1 MYYQVIRKIGKTLL
15 PGVLLLALLISA
27 ADAEAQNNRRKQKN
41 NFSKSGKSLA
51 VMRHGLTLG
60 VGASLMDVTPMVGLG
75 YACSQYYGIGNRF
88 MQQSIMYQIGLGDD
102 MIHNVVGTFHCSFVG
117 TWDMSPCIYGLGIH
131 FAMAPDKYSETNMGN
146 LYLRPEFGLYFPT
159 KYRKRTQE
167 KLPITGSLT
176 YGYNYGLFMTRTEME
191 SYREKYGITSDADL
205 PWTSVNHHMITFRIN
220 FNFANIREFQ

>member
-1 MYYQVIRKIGKTLL
+1 MYYQGFKQLKRCFFSAFFIV
-15 PGVLLLALLISA
+15 ALLFSA
-27 ADAEAQNNRRKQKN
+27 TDAAAQANRGKQKH

-60 VGASLMDVTPMVGLG
+60 VGASLMDVTPAVGLG

-88 MQQSIMYQIGLGDD
+88 MQQSVMYQIGLGDE
-102 MIHNVVGTFHCSFVG
+102 MIHNIVGAFHCSYIG
-117 TWDMSPCIYGLGIH
+117 TWDLSPCIYGLGVH

-159 KYRKRTQE
+159 KYNKRTRE
-167 KLPITGSLT
+167 RLPLTGSLT
-176 YGYNYGLFMTRTEME
+176 YGYNVGLFMTRGELE
-191 SYREKYGITSDADL
+191 NYRDKYGITDDSDL
-205 PWTSVNHHMITFRIN
+205 PWTSVNHHVITFRVN

>member
-1 MYYQVIRKIGKTLL
+1 MEIISAQAAIEKYVKSGATVAVEGFIGLMKPEELIIALRDRFLQTGKPRDLTIVHCAGQGDGTS
-15 PGVLLLALLISA
+15 PGCGINRLAL
-27 ADAEAQNNRRKQKN
+27 E
-41 NFSKSGKSLA
+41 
-51 VMRHGLTLG
+51 GL
-60 VGASLMDVTPMVGLG
+60 VSRIIAS
-75 YACSQYYGIGNRF
+75 
-88 MQQSIMYQIGLGDD
+88 
-102 MIHNVVGTFHCSFVG
+102 
-117 TWDMSPCIYGLGIH
+117 H

>member
-1 MYYQVIRKIGKTLL
+1 MHYQIIRKIGKSLL
-15 PGVLLLALLISA
+15 PSFLLLALLISVTDA
-27 ADAEAQNNRRKQKN
+27 AAQNNRRKQKN

-88 MQQSIMYQIGLGDD
+88 MQQSVMYQIGLGSD
-102 MIHNVVGTFHCSFVG
+102 MIHNVVGTFHCSFAG
-117 TWDMSPCIYGLGIH
+117 TWDMSTCIYGLAVH
-131 FAMAPDKYSETNMGN
+131 FAMAPYKCSETQMGN
-146 LYLRPEFGLYFPT
+146 LYLRPEFGIYFPT

-176 YGYNYGLFMTRTEME
+176 YGYNVGLFMTRAELDH
-191 SYREKYGITSDADL
+191 YREKYEVTSDADL
-205 PWTSVNHHMITFRIN
+205 PWTSVNHHVITFRVN
-220 FNFANIREFQ
+220 FNFANIREIQ

>member
-1 MYYQVIRKIGKTLL
+1 MYYQGIKHFQRCFFSAFFIA
-15 PGVLLLALLISA
+15 ALLFPGT
-27 ADAEAQNNRRKQKN
+27 DACAQANRGKQKH

-60 VGASLMDVTPMVGLG
+60 VGASLMDVTPTVGLG

-88 MQQSIMYQIGLGDD
+88 MQQSLMYQIGLGDEL
-102 MIHNVVGTFHCSFVG
+102 IHNIVGTFHCSYVG
-117 TWDMSPCIYGLGIH
+117 TWDMSPCIYGLGVH

-159 KYRKRTQE
+159 KYSKRTRE

-176 YGYNYGLFMTRTEME
+176 YGYNFGLFMTRGELE
-191 SYREKYGITSDADL
+191 NYREKYDITGDADL

>member
-1 MYYQVIRKIGKTLL
+1 MYYQGIKYFRRCFFSAFFIA
-15 PGVLLLALLISA
+15 ALLFSGT
-27 ADAEAQNNRRKQKN
+27 DAFAQANRGKQKH

-60 VGASLMDVTPMVGLG
+60 VGASLMDVTPAVGLG

-88 MQQSIMYQIGLGDD
+88 MQQSIMYQIGLGDE
-102 MIHNVVGTFHCSFVG
+102 MIHNVVGTFHCSYVG
-117 TWDMSPCIYGLGIH
+117 TWDLSPCIYGLGVH
-131 FAMAPDKYSETNMGN
+131 FAMAPDKYAETNMGN

-159 KYRKRTQE
+159 KYTKRTRE

-176 YGYNYGLFMTRTEME
+176 YGYNFGLFMTRGELE
-191 SYREKYGITSDADL
+191 NYREKYDITSDSDL
-205 PWTSVNHHMITFRIN
+205 PWTSVNHHVITFRIN

>member
-1 MYYQVIRKIGKTLL
+1 MYCQLIGKFVKSFFRL
-15 PGVLLLALLISA
+15 VLLYALIFSA
-27 ADAEAQNNRRKQKN
+27 ADLSAQNNRRQQRN

-88 MQQSIMYQIGLGDD
+88 MQQSVMYQIGLGDE

-117 TWDMSPCIYGLGIH
+117 TWDMSPCIYGLAVH
-131 FAMAPDKYSETNMGN
+131 FAMAPDKYAESQMGN
-146 LYLRPEFGLYFPT
+146 LYLRPEFGIYFPT

-167 KLPITGSLT
+167 KLPVTGSLT
-176 YGYNYGLFMTRTEME
+176 YGYNFGLFMTRTEME
-191 SYREKYGITSDADL
+191 HYREKYGITSDADL
-205 PWTSVNHHMITFRIN
+205 PWTSVNHHMVTFRVN